1 MPITEKLYSWIIKN
15 ISIRVLEA
23 DVETKN
29 QQVNFGWFSKIV
41 NSILIG
47 LESYLKTN
55 IYFRTQR
62 SFNRKT
68 YFYVLNEYS
77 GIQTF

>member
-1 MPITEKLYSWIIKN
+1 M
-15 ISIRVLEA
+15 SIRFLV
-23 DVETKN
+23 DGIETKN

-55 IYFRTQR
+55 ITFQTQI
-62 SFNRKT
+62 SFNWKKC
-68 YFYVLNEYS
+68 FYVFNEYS
-77 GIQTF
+77 GI